1 MSVTVLR
8 AEFVIAA
15 GLAAVTAIMVL
26 LDPSPVS
33 PWRHLYLAPVI
44 AGGLRRGPTGGLLA
58 ALAAV
63 LAYAPFVLL
72 DVERAGLGV
81 QAGEAAVTG
90 ALILGAGALSGTLA
104 AEAER
109 QRDRYETL
117 VAVQQTLAM
126 DVPLDHAVKRL
137 QGCLARR
144 LPGATV
150 GLAVRDGERLVV
162 AGAARITPG
171 SVGAAVLVAGA
182 ARYVADVGGGATPR
196 RAFVVP
202 LVAGT
207 TTVGV
212 LAVERP
218 TDIGTAERTALLA
231 LGAHVG
237 LALDNAR
244 LGALQRRFADDL
256 ADKVAAATRRLAE
269 ADRMKSEFVAI
280 ASHELRTPL
289 TALQGFSELLVVRPF
304 TADEVQRIGEIIRSE
319 TERLARIVSDLLDLS
334 RLERGMP
341 PALRRARVAVDD
353 AITGALALFTRT
365 RTTHRFEVDCPAP
378 LPPLDADPDA
388 VDRILK
394 NLVANAVKYS
404 PPGSRVRVCARPAA
418 GGVEV
423 AVEDEGD
430 GIAAEELARVFE
442 PYYRAPGAARM
453 VPGAGLGLAVVKAL
467 VDAHG
472 GTIRAESAPQ
482 RGTRM
487 AFVLPAAS

>member
-1 MSVTVLR
+1 MRPAAMR
-8 AEFVIAA
+8 AEFGIAA
-15 GLAAVTAIMVL
+15 AVAAITGAMVL
-26 LDPSPVS
+26 LDPAPAT

-44 AGGLRRGPTGGLLA
+44 VGGLRRGPTGGLLA

-63 LAYAPFVLL
+63 LAYAPVVLL
-72 DVERAGLGV
+72 DVERAGLGT
-81 QAGEAAVTG
+81 QAGEAVVTVI
-90 ALILGAGALSGTLA
+90 LLLGAGALSGTLA
-104 AEAER
+104 AQADH
-109 QRDRYETL
+109 QRHRYETL
-117 VAVQQTLAM
+117 VAVQQTLAL
-126 DVPLDHAVKRL
+126 DVPLEHAVKRL
-137 QGCLARR
+137 HACLARR

-162 AGAARITPG
+162 AGAARVTPG
-171 SVGAAVLVAGA
+171 SVGAAVLVSGA
-182 ARYVADVGGGATPR
+182 ARYVADVGGAARPR

-212 LAVERP
+212 LAVERL

-237 LALDNAR
+237 LALENAR
-244 LGALQRRFADDL
+244 LAALQRRFADDL
-256 ADKVAAATRRLAE
+256 ADKVAAATRHLAE
-269 ADRMKSEFVAI
+269 ADRMKSEFVAV

-289 TALQGFSELLVVRPF
+289 TALQGFSELLVARAF
-304 TADEVQRIGEIIRSE
+304 TADEVRRIGDIIRSE

-334 RLERGMP
+334 RLERGMT
-341 PALRRARVAVDD
+341 PALRRARVAVDG

-365 RTTHRFEVDCPAP
+365 THRFEVDCAEP
-378 LPPLDADPDA
+378 LPAVDADPDA

-394 NLVANAVKYS
+394 NLVSNAIKYS
-404 PPGSRVRVCARPAA
+404 PPGSCVRVRARPAA

-430 GIAAEELARVFE
+430 GIAAEELTRVFE
-442 PYYRAPGAARM
+442 PYYRTPGATRA

-472 GTIRAESAPQ
+472 GSVSAESGPQ

>member
-1 MSVTVLR
+1 MTRVPVR
-8 AEFVIAA
+8 AEFAIAA
-15 GLAAVTAIMVL
+15 AVAAVTAVMVL
-26 LDPSPVS
+26 LDPSPAS

-44 AGGLRRGPTGGLLA
+44 VGGLRRGPTGGLLT
-58 ALAAV
+58 ALVAV

-72 DVERAGLGV
+72 EVERAGLGAE
-81 QAGEAAVTG
+81 AGEALVT
-90 ALILGAGALSGTLA
+90 ATLLFGAGGLSGTLA
-104 AEAER
+104 AQAAH

-117 VAVQQTLAM
+117 VAVQQTLAL
-126 DVPLDHAVKRL
+126 DVPLDHALRRL
-137 QGCLARR
+137 HGCLARR
-144 LPGATV
+144 LRGATV
-150 GLAVRDGERLVV
+150 GLAVRDGERVVV
-162 AGAARITPG
+162 AGATRITPG
-171 SVGAAVLVAGA
+171 SVGATVLASGA
-182 ARYVADVGGGATPR
+182 ARYVADVGGGPRPR

-202 LVAGT
+202 LVAGAT
-207 TTVGV
+207 TIGV

-218 TDIGTAERTALLA
+218 TDIGPAERTALLA
-231 LGAHVG
+231 LGAHIG
-237 LALDNAR
+237 LALENAR
-244 LGALQRRFADDL
+244 LAAQQRRFADEL

-304 TADEVQRIGEIIRSE
+304 TPDEVRRIGEIIRSE

-334 RLERGMP
+334 RLERGLP
-341 PALRRARVAVDD
+341 LTLRRARVAVEE
-353 AITGALALFTRT
+353 AITGALALFSRP
-365 RTTHRFEVDCPAP
+365 RATHRFEVDCAGP
-378 LPPLDADPDA
+378 LPAVDADPDA

-394 NLVANAVKYS
+394 NLVANAIKYS
-404 PPGSRVRVCARPAA
+404 PPGSCVRVRARPAA

-423 AVEDEGD
+423 AVEDEGE
-430 GIAAEELARVFE
+430 GIDAAELARVFE
-442 PYYRAPGAARM
+442 PYYRAPGAARS

-472 GTIRAESAPQ
+472 GSIRAESVPH